1 MEVTYAWHSFV
12 SASEIPPEKILVEE
26 KKLDKRLEIYAGV
39 FFSSKKKIL
48 IKMLAINTFIGER
61 WSKTFGVGA
70 FRVRWYTR
78 WWFDISRIP
87 TFFDEI
93 TLQVIHVSFF
103 SIVIYLEIKISKG
116 SR

>member
-1 MEVTYAWHSFV
+1 M

-70 FRVRWYTR
+70 FRVR
-78 WWFDISRIP
+78 
-87 TFFDEI
+87 
-93 TLQVIHVSFF
+93 
-103 SIVIYLEIKISKG
+103 
-116 SR
+116 